1 MRLTRKQTTAIA
13 VIVLS
18 GAALAALILRPD
30 AQPVATAGAAHKK
43 MDGRGDQR
51 AQGES
56 GAAQGHKHAAQD
68 DTAVGHGEKATL
80 QGTGKASH
88 EEQAG
93 AHGNDGAAH
102 GKPVHAEAAPQAVF
116 SGEQITS
123 SGIALA
129 VAGPAPIAPA
139 ITLSGQIRY
148 DGDRTAHVV
157 PRAAGMVEQV
167 NAELG
172 QQVRKGQVLAVLS
185 SRELS
190 ELRSELLSARQRQ
203 SLAQTLLA
211 RERKLWEERISA
223 EQDYLQAQQH
233 ANEAG
238 IAVRNAQQKLESL
251 GAGGLPASG
260 PLNRY
265 EVRAPFDGTVLEKHI
280 AAGEAV
286 KEDANIFTLSDLSS
300 VWAEFAVTAPH
311 LDAVRVGQQA
321 SVQSVSSG
329 ASAAGTVAYVG
340 ALLGEQTRAATARI
354 RLKNPGT
361 AWRPGLFVNVSVF
374 PPSENG
380 ATAAVAV
387 QTSAVQTLDGKP
399 AIFVR
404 TPAGF
409 AAHAVTLG
417 RSDGKLVE
425 VLSGLAPGA
434 QYAAAGSFAVKAE
447 LGKSD
452 NEHAH

>member
-1 MRLTRKQTTAIA
+1 MKFTNTPTKKQTIAIA
-13 VIVLS
+13 AIVLC
-18 GAALAALILRPD
+18 GAALAAFILRPG
-30 AQPVATAGAAHKK
+30 AQP
-43 MDGRGDQR
+43 
-51 AQGES
+51 
-56 GAAQGHKHAAQD
+56 
-68 DTAVGHGEKATL
+68 
-80 QGTGKASH
+80 
-88 EEQAG
+88 
-93 AHGNDGAAH
+93 
-102 GKPVHAEAAPQAVF
+102 AAPQEAAHNKKSSEKQGEAAHAEHADEAPQAAF
-116 SGEQITS
+116 SDAQIKTAA
-123 SGIALA
+123 ITLA
-129 VAGPAPIAPA
+129 VAGPAPIAPSIA
-139 ITLSGQIRY
+139 LAGEIRY

-157 PRAAGMVEQV
+157 PRLAGMVERV

-172 QQVRKGQVLAVLS
+172 QQVKKGQVLAVLS

-190 ELRSELLSARQRQ
+190 DLRSELLSARQRQ

-238 IAVRNAQQKLESL
+238 IAARNAQQKLDAL
-251 GAGGLPASG
+251 GAGALPGSG

-311 LDAVRVGQQA
+311 LDTVRVGQPA

-329 ASAAGTVAYVG
+329 ASAIGTVAYVG

-354 RLKNPGT
+354 RLKNPGA

-374 PPSENG
+374 PPAANG
-380 ATAAVAV
+380 STAAVAV
-387 QTSAVQTLDGKP
+387 AVRGSAVHTLDGK
-399 AIFVR
+399 ATVFVR
-404 TPAGF
+404 TPSGF
-409 AAHAVTLG
+409 AARTVTLG

-425 VLSGLAPGA
+425 VLSGLAAGT
-434 QYAAAGSFAVKAE
+434 QYAADGSFAIKAE
-447 LGKSD
+447 LGKSG

>member
-1 MRLTRKQTTAIA
+1 MKLTKKQTIAIA
-13 VIVLS
+13 AIVLC
-18 GAALAALILRPD
+18 GAALAALIMMPRTQNG
-30 AQPVATAGAAHKK
+30 AMHEAAHSE
-43 MDGRGDQR
+43 
-51 AQGES
+51 QGE
-56 GAAQGHKHAAQD
+56 KD
-68 DTAVGHGEKATL
+68 EHG
-80 QGTGKASH
+80 
-88 EEQAG
+88 G
-93 AHGNDGAAH
+93 AHGKEDAH
-102 GKPVHAEAAPQAVF
+102 GKAGQPDHADEPPQATF
-116 SGEQITS
+116 SAEQIKTA
-123 SGIALA
+123 GITLA
-129 VAGPAPIAPA
+129 VAGPAPIVPA
-139 ITLSGQIRY
+139 IALSGEIRY

-157 PRAAGMVEQV
+157 PRLAGMVESV

-172 QQVRKGQVLAVLS
+172 QQVKKGQVLAVLS

-223 EQDYLQAQQH
+223 EQDYLQAQQQ

-238 IAVRNAQQKLESL
+238 IAVRNAQQKLDAL
-251 GAGGLPASG
+251 GAGSSSLQSGAG

-321 SVQSVSSG
+321 SVTSVSSG
-329 ASAAGTVAYVG
+329 ASAVGTVAYVG

-361 AWRPGLFVNVSVF
+361 AWRPGLFVNVRVF
-374 PPSENG
+374 PPAADAAN
-380 ATAAVAV
+380 AVTAAVAV
-387 QTSAVQTLDGKP
+387 QSSAVQTLEGKP

-409 AAHAVTLG
+409 AAQTVTLG
-417 RSDGKLVE
+417 RGDGKLVE
-425 VLSGLAPGA
+425 VLAGLKPGA
-434 QYAAAGSFAVKAE
+434 QYAADGSFAIKAE

>member
-1 MRLTRKQTTAIA
+1 MKLTKKQTIAIA
-13 VIVLS
+13 AIVLS
-18 GAALAALILRPD
+18 GAALAAVIMLPGAQQAGTQETAHGAKKEHGDKHAHAD
-30 AQPVATAGAAHKK
+30 AGAKENAKAGAA
-43 MDGRGDQR
+43 
-51 AQGES
+51 
-56 GAAQGHKHAAQD
+56 GAAPGKTAHKEDAGEAGHTGHAD
-68 DTAVGHGEKATL
+68 E
-80 QGTGKASH
+80 
-88 EEQAG
+88 
-93 AHGNDGAAH
+93 
-102 GKPVHAEAAPQAVF
+102 APQAAF
-116 SGEQITS
+116 SAAQIKAA
-123 SGIALA
+123 GITLA
-129 VAGPAPIAPA
+129 VAGPAPIVPA
-139 ITLSGQIRY
+139 IALSGEIRY

-157 PRAAGMVEQV
+157 PRLAGMVESV

-172 QQVRKGQVLAVLS
+172 QHVKKGQVLAVLS

-203 SLAQTLLA
+203 SLAQNLLA

-223 EQDYLQAQQH
+223 EQDYLQAQQQ
-233 ANEAG
+233 ANEAA
-238 IAVRNAQQKLESL
+238 IAVRNAQQKLEAL
-251 GAGGLPASG
+251 GAGGLNASG

-311 LDAVRVGQQA
+311 LETVRVGQQA

-329 ASAAGTVAYVG
+329 ASAVGTVAYVG

-354 RLKNPGT
+354 RLKNPGA

-374 PPSENG
+374 PPSANG

-387 QTSAVQTLDGKP
+387 QTSAVQTLEGKSTV
-399 AIFVR
+399 FVR

-409 AAHAVTLG
+409 EGRTVTLG

-425 VLSGLAPGA
+425 VVAGLAPGA
-434 QYAAAGSFAVKAE
+434 QYAADGSFAIKAE
-447 LGKSD
+447 LGKSG

>member
-1 MRLTRKQTTAIA
+1 MKPTKKQTIAIA
-13 VIVLS
+13 AIVLS
-18 GAALAALILRPD
+18 GAALAALILRPG
-30 AQPVATAGAAHKK
+30 AQTTAPQEAA
-43 MDGRGDQR
+43 
-51 AQGES
+51 
-56 GAAQGHKHAAQD
+56 
-68 DTAVGHGEKATL
+68 HGEK
-80 QGTGKASH
+80 H
-88 EEQAG
+88 
-93 AHGNDGAAH
+93 GAAE
-102 GKPVHAEAAPQAVF
+102 PADHAEEVQQATFSEAQIKTAA
-116 SGEQITS
+116 IT
-123 SGIALA
+123 LA
-129 VAGPAPIAPA
+129 AAGPAPIVPA
-139 ITLSGQIRY
+139 IALAGEIRY

-157 PRAAGMVEQV
+157 PRLAGMVESV

-172 QQVRKGQVLAVLS
+172 QQVKKGQVLAVLS

-190 ELRSELLSARQRQ
+190 DLRSELLSARQRQ

-238 IAVRNAQQKLESL
+238 IAARNAQQKLDAL
-251 GAGGLPASG
+251 GAGALPGSG

-311 LDAVRVGQQA
+311 LDTVRVGQPA

-329 ASAAGTVAYVG
+329 ASAIGTVAYVG

-354 RLKNPGT
+354 RLKNPGA

-374 PPSENG
+374 PPAANG
-380 ATAAVAV
+380 STAAVAV
-387 QTSAVQTLDGKP
+387 AVRSSAVHTLDGK
-399 AIFVR
+399 ATVFVR
-404 TPAGF
+404 TPSGF
-409 AAHAVTLG
+409 AGRTVTLG

-425 VLSGLAPGA
+425 VLSGLAAGT
-434 QYAAAGSFAVKAE
+434 QYAADGSFAIKAE
-447 LGKSD
+447 LGKSG

>member
-1 MRLTRKQTTAIA
+1 MKLTRKQTIAIA
-13 VIVLS
+13 AIVLS
-18 GAALAALILRPD
+18 GAVLAGLILRPG
-30 AQPVATAGAAHKK
+30 AQTAAT
-43 MDGRGDQR
+43 
-51 AQGES
+51 S
-56 GAAQGHKHAAQD
+56 
-68 DTAVGHGEKATL
+68 L
-80 QGTGKASH
+80 ASH
-88 EEQAG
+88 KDE
-93 AHGNDGAAH
+93 HGKEDASH
-102 GKPVHAEAAPQAVF
+102 GKPEHAEAAPQAAF
-116 SGEQITS
+116 SAAQIKTAA
-123 SGIALA
+123 ITLA

-139 ITLSGQIRY
+139 IALSGEIRY

-157 PRAAGMVEQV
+157 PRAAGMVESV

-172 QQVRKGQVLAVLS
+172 QQVKKGQVLAVLS

-251 GAGGLPASG
+251 GAGALPATG

-286 KEDANIFTLSDLSS
+286 KEDANIFTLSDLTS

-311 LDAVRVGQQA
+311 LDAVRVGQHA
-321 SVQSVSSG
+321 SVQSVTSG
-329 ASAAGTVAYVG
+329 ASSVGTVAYVG

-354 RLKNPGT
+354 RLKNPGA

-374 PPSENG
+374 PPAAN
-380 ATAAVAV
+380 ATTAAVAV
-387 QTSAVQTLDGKP
+387 QASAVQTLEGKP

-409 AAHAVTLG
+409 TAHTVTLG

-425 VLSGLAPGA
+425 VLAGLAPGA
-434 QYAAAGSFAVKAE
+434 QYAADGSFAIKAE

>member
-1 MRLTRKQTTAIA
+1 MKLTKQQTIAIA
-13 VIVLS
+13 AIVLC
-18 GAALAALILRPD
+18 GAALAAFIVRPG
-30 AQPVATAGAAHKK
+30 AQPGPT
-43 MDGRGDQR
+43 Q
-51 AQGES
+51 E
-56 GAAQGHKHAAQD
+56 
-68 DTAVGHGEKATL
+68 
-80 QGTGKASH
+80 
-88 EEQAG
+88 
-93 AHGNDGAAH
+93 AAH
-102 GKPVHAEAAPQAVF
+102 GDEAGGEHAHAKPGAKDAAVAGAGATAAVPAASALAAAGKQAEHAEEAPEAAF
-116 SGEQITS
+116 SDAQIKTA
-123 SGIALA
+123 GIVLA

-139 ITLSGQIRY
+139 IALSGEIRY

-157 PRAAGMVEQV
+157 PRLAGMVESV
-167 NAELG
+167 SAELG
-172 QQVRKGQVLAVLS
+172 QQVKKGQVLAVLS

-211 RERKLWEERISA
+211 RERKLWEDRISA
-223 EQDYLQAQQH
+223 EQDYLQAQQQ

-238 IAVRNAQQKLESL
+238 IAVHNAQQKLEAL
-251 GAGGLPASG
+251 GAGALAGSG

-311 LDAVRVGQQA
+311 LETVRVGQPA
-321 SVQSVSSG
+321 TVQSVSSG
-329 ASAAGTVAYVG
+329 ASAMGTVAYVG

-354 RLKNPGT
+354 RLKNPGA

-374 PPSENG
+374 PPSVKG

-387 QTSAVQTLDGKP
+387 QASAMQTLEGRP
-399 AIFVR
+399 TVFVR
-404 TPAGF
+404 TATGF
-409 AAHAVTLG
+409 EARTVTPG

-434 QYAAAGSFAVKAE
+434 QYAADGSFAIKAE
-447 LGKSD
+447 LGKSG

>member
-1 MRLTRKQTTAIA
+1 MKLTRKQSIAIA
-13 VIVLS
+13 AIVLS
-18 GAALAALILRPD
+18 GAALAAAIILPG
-30 AQPVATAGAAHKK
+30 AQKAGT
-43 MDGRGDQR
+43 Q
-51 AQGES
+51 E
-56 GAAQGHKHAAQD
+56 
-68 DTAVGHGEKATL
+68 
-80 QGTGKASH
+80 
-88 EEQAG
+88 
-93 AHGNDGAAH
+93 AAH
-102 GKPVHAEAAPQAVF
+102 GGKEAHDEHSEEHGKEAGDKHGHAEAGAKAGQSGHAEGARAAGGTGQAGHAEQAPQAAF
-116 SGEQITS
+116 SDAQIKTA
-123 SGIALA
+123 GITLA
-129 VAGPAPIAPA
+129 VAGPAPIEPA
-139 ITLSGQIRY
+139 IALSGEIRY

-157 PRAAGMVEQV
+157 PRLAGMVESV

-172 QQVRKGQVLAVLS
+172 QQVKKGQVLAVLS

-203 SLAQTLLA
+203 ALAQTLLA

-223 EQDYLQAQQH
+223 EQDYLQAQQQ

-238 IAVRNAQQKLESL
+238 IAVRNAQQKLDAL
-251 GAGGLPASG
+251 GAGPSSATRSSSG

-329 ASAAGTVAYVG
+329 ASAIGTVAYVG

-361 AWRPGLFVNVSVF
+361 AWRPGLFVNVRVF
-374 PPSENG
+374 PPAADAAN
-380 ATAAVAV
+380 AVTAAVAV
-387 QTSAVQTLDGKP
+387 QSGAVQTLEGKP
-399 AIFVR
+399 TIFVR
-404 TPAGF
+404 TPTGF
-409 AAHAVTLG
+409 TAHTVALG

-434 QYAAAGSFAVKAE
+434 RYAANGSFAIKAE
-447 LGKSD
+447 LGKSG

>member
-1 MRLTRKQTTAIA
+1 MKLTKKQTIAIA
-13 VIVLS
+13 AIVLS
-18 GAALAALILRPD
+18 GAALAGMILRPG
-30 AQPVATAGAAHKK
+30 AQTAATQEAAQGGKEEHGGEHAKEGAAHAKE
-43 MDGRGDQR
+43 G
-51 AQGES
+51 
-56 GAAQGHKHAAQD
+56 
-68 DTAVGHGEKATL
+68 
-80 QGTGKASH
+80 
-88 EEQAG
+88 
-93 AHGNDGAAH
+93 
-102 GKPVHAEAAPQAVF
+102 HAEEAPQAAF
-116 SGEQITS
+116 SDAQIKTA
-123 SGIALA
+123 GIALA

-139 ITLSGQIRY
+139 IALSGEIRY

-157 PRAAGMVEQV
+157 PRLAGMVERV

-172 QQVRKGQVLAVLS
+172 QQVKKGQVLAVLS

-211 RERKLWEERISA
+211 RERKLWEDRISA
-223 EQDYLQAQQH
+223 EQDYLQAQQQ

-238 IAVRNAQQKLESL
+238 IAVRNAQQKLEAL
-251 GAGGLPASG
+251 GAGALSASG

-286 KEDANIFTLSDLSS
+286 KEDASIFTLSDLSS

-311 LDAVRVGQQA
+311 LDAIRVGQQA
-321 SVQSVSSG
+321 SVQSVTSGSS
-329 ASAAGTVAYVG
+329 AVGTVAYVG

-361 AWRPGLFVNVSVF
+361 AWRPGLFVNVSVY
-374 PPSENG
+374 PPAANG
-380 ATAAVAV
+380 ATAAVTV
-387 QTSAVQTLDGKP
+387 QASAVQTLEGKP
-399 AIFVR
+399 AVFVR
-404 TPAGF
+404 TPSAF
-409 AAHAVTLG
+409 TAHAVTLG

-434 QYAAAGSFAVKAE
+434 QYAADGSFAIKAE
-447 LGKSD
+447 LGKSG

>member
-1 MRLTRKQTTAIA
+1 MKLTKKQTIAIA
-13 VIVLS
+13 AIVLC
-18 GAALAALILRPD
+18 GAALAALIIMPR
-30 AQPVATAGAAHKK
+30 AQNGAMHEAAHS
-43 MDGRGDQR
+43 
-51 AQGES
+51 E
-56 GAAQGHKHAAQD
+56 QD
-68 DTAVGHGEKATL
+68 EKDEHG
-80 QGTGKASH
+80 
-88 EEQAG
+88 G
-93 AHGNDGAAH
+93 AHGKEDAH
-102 GKPVHAEAAPQAVF
+102 GKAGQPEHADEPLQATF
-116 SGEQITS
+116 SAEQIKTA
-123 SGIALA
+123 GITLA
-129 VAGPAPIAPA
+129 VAGPAPIVPA
-139 ITLSGQIRY
+139 IALSGEIRY

-157 PRAAGMVEQV
+157 PRLAGMVESV

-172 QQVRKGQVLAVLS
+172 QQVKKGQVLAVLS

-223 EQDYLQAQQH
+223 EQDYLQAQQQ

-238 IAVRNAQQKLESL
+238 IAVRNAQQKLDAL
-251 GAGGLPASG
+251 GAASGSAPHSGAG

-321 SVQSVSSG
+321 SVTSVSSG
-329 ASAAGTVAYVG
+329 ASAIGTVAYVG

-361 AWRPGLFVNVSVF
+361 AWRPGLFVNVRVF
-374 PPSENG
+374 PPAADAAN
-380 ATAAVAV
+380 AVTAAVAV
-387 QTSAVQTLDGKP
+387 QSSAVQTLEGKP

-409 AAHAVTLG
+409 AAQTVALG
-417 RSDGKLVE
+417 RGDGKLVE
-425 VLSGLAPGA
+425 VLSGLKPGA
-434 QYAAAGSFAVKAE
+434 QYAADGSFAIKAE